1 MKKIITSSII
11 AISLASTLYAAD
23 KYYASV
29 NGEKITKETI
39 TMALQDPR
47 IDVDKLPE
55 NAQKELLNQII
66 DRKLIVQ
73 KAIKDG
79 VQKDEK
85 YKKILA
91 QAKESI
97 AFQVWKE
104 KEFKNI
110 KVTTEDEK
118 KFYKEN
124 KEKFK
129 KPAMLKARHI
139 LVKTEKEAKE
149 LIKQLDKAK
158 KKEETFIKL
167 AKTKSTGPSGKN
179 GGDLGEFAAN
189 KMVPEFSKAAKS
201 LKKGTYSKTPV
212 KTQFGYHIIFLND
225 KKPES
230 TLKFDEVK
238 DNIKRVLT
246 GKKYNEK
253 VKKLTKDL
261 RKKAKIEIKK

>member
-1 MKKIITSSII
+1 MKKIITSSIL
-11 AISLASTLYAAD
+11 AISLASTLCAAD
-23 KYYASV
+23 KYYASI
-29 NGEKITKETI
+29 NGEKITKEDI

-47 IDVDKLPE
+47 IDFDKLPK

-66 DRKLIVQ
+66 DRKLIV
-73 KAIKDG
+73 KEAIKNG
-79 VQKDEK
+79 VEK
-85 YKKILA
+85 EAEYKKLLK
-91 QAKESI
+91 QVKENI

-104 KEFKNI
+104 KEFKGI
-110 KVTTEDEK
+110 KVTADEEK

-139 LVKTEKEAKE
+139 LVKTEKEAKA
-149 LIKQLDKAK
+149 LIKELDKAK

-179 GGDLGEFAAN
+179 GGDLGEFPEN
-189 KMVPEFSKAAKS
+189 RMVPEFSKAAKS

-225 KKPES
+225 KKPET
-230 TLKFDEVK
+230 TLKFDDVK
-238 DNIKRVLT
+238 DNIKRVVN

-253 VKKLTKDL
+253 VKSLVKDL
-261 RKKAKIEIKK
+261 RKTAKIEIK